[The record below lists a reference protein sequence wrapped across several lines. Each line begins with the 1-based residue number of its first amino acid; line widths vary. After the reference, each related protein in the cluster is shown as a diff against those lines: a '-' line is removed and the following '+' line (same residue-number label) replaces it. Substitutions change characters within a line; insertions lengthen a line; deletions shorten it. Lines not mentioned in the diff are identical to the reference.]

1 MYKSIK
7 LSVII
12 LLIPAIVLMGCGLS
26 KTVQGAG
33 IGAAAGGV
41 IGGIIG
47 KQTGHTAT
55 GAIIGAAIGGTAGAL
70 IGHYMDKQAKEM
82 QDDIKG
88 AKVERVGEGIKITF
102 DSGILFEIN
111 KYDLQA
117 EAKTNIDNLAK
128 ILNKYPD
135 TNILIEGHTDS
146 TGTLEHNQKLSEQR
160 AEGVSDYLK
169 GLNVQPT
176 RISTSGYGPSQP
188 VATNADPEGRKQNR
202 RVEVAIFA
210 NEKLKEAAQKG
221 QVN

>member
-1 MYKSIK
+1 MNKSIK
-7 LSVII
+7 SSLIVI
-12 LLIPAIVLMGCGLS
+12 LIPAIVLMGCGLS
-26 KTVQGAG
+26 KTLQGAG

-47 KQTGHTAT
+47 KQSGHTAT

-70 IGHYMDKQAKEM
+70 IGHYMDKQAEEM
-82 QDDIKG
+82 QRDIKG

-102 DSGILFEIN
+102 DSGILFEVN
-111 KYDLQA
+111 KYNLQT

-146 TGTLEHNQKLSEQR
+146 TGSLEHNQKLSEQR

-169 GLNVQPT
+169 GLKVQLT
-176 RISTSGYGPSQP
+176 RISTAGYGPNQP
-188 VATNADPEGRKQNR
+188 VASNSTADGRKQNR

-210 NEKLKEAAQKG
+210 NDKLKDAAQKG

>member
-1 MYKSIK
+1 MNKSIK
-7 LSVII
+7 SI
-12 LLIPAIVLMGCGLS
+12 LIVVLIPAIVLMGCGLS
-26 KTVQGAG
+26 KTLQGAG

-47 KQTGHTAT
+47 KQSGHTAT

-70 IGHYMDKQAKEM
+70 IGHYMDKQAEEM
-82 QDDIKG
+82 QRDIKG

-102 DSGILFEIN
+102 DSGILFEVN
-111 KYDLQA
+111 KYDLQT
-117 EAKTNIDNLAK
+117 EAKTNITNLAK

-160 AEGVSDYLK
+160 AESVSSYLK
-169 GLNVQPT
+169 GLNVQIP
-176 RISTSGYGPSQP
+176 RISTAGYGPNQP
-188 VATNADPEGRKQNR
+188 VATNSDADGRRQNR

-210 NEKLKEAAQKG
+210 NDKLKDAAQKG

>member
-1 MYKSIK
+1 MSKSIK
-7 LSVII
+7 SSLIVI
-12 LLIPAIVLMGCGLS
+12 LIPAIVLMGCGLS
-26 KTVQGAG
+26 KTLQGAG

-47 KQTGHTAT
+47 KQSGHTAT

-70 IGHYMDKQAKEM
+70 IGHYMDKQAEEM
-82 QDDIKG
+82 QRDIKG

-102 DSGILFEIN
+102 DSGILFEVN
-111 KYDLQA
+111 KYDLQT
-117 EAKTNIDNLAK
+117 EAKTNINNLAK

-160 AEGVSDYLK
+160 ADGVSSYLK
-169 GLNVQPT
+169 GLNVQGT
-176 RISTSGYGPSQP
+176 RISTAGYGPNQP
-188 VATNADPEGRKQNR
+188 VATNSDADGRRQNR

>member
-1 MYKSIK
+1 
-7 LSVII
+7 
-12 LLIPAIVLMGCGLS
+12 
-26 KTVQGAG
+26 
-33 IGAAAGGV
+33 
-41 IGGIIG
+41 
-47 KQTGHTAT
+47 
-55 GAIIGAAIGGTAGAL
+55 
-70 IGHYMDKQAKEM
+70 MDKQAEEM
-82 QDDIKG
+82 QRDIKG

-102 DSGILFEIN
+102 DSGILFEVN
-111 KYDLQA
+111 KYDLQT

-146 TGTLEHNQKLSEQR
+146 TGSLEHNQKLSEQR

-169 GLNVQPT
+169 GLKVQGA
-176 RISTSGYGPSQP
+176 RISTAGYGPNQP
-188 VATNADPEGRKQNR
+188 VAINSTPDGRKQNR